1 MAPPAGFDYSK
12 WDKLELS
19 DDEDLHPGAQ
29 FIEANTLR
37 RIKRE
42 SQQNKASDI
51 DAKIEEYEK
60 SIKETKKRIKTLE
73 IDIVED
79 RFAVDE
85 DALKSVRDE
94 LENLETTLRE
104 TQEKLEA
111 EKKKRTFSAEE
122 LCKVTTSKTLVGK
135 DCMPTEVSENVQ
147 AQKMTYEAYCEKYE
161 KELDT
166 LAEGGDIETKSQ
178 NKNPYARIEAYLS
191 KHTYLV
197 CEHALGYL
205 LLKAL
210 YEEMDGVVGRDKV
223 LSTAKAGFALKSISD
238 FATANKRTMLDQY
251 KPFFVRL
258 LENDEKV
265 LHEYELAEM
274 DYVEKLIERAEKKK
288 MEEEAEAKKVEG
300 TTQTGVEEIENPPLG
315 PGGLN
320 PIEVFE
326 SLPEEMQTAFES
338 GDVEALREYVN
349 GLSMKDAKFY
359 MRRMVD
365 SGLWVPQEGEHP
377 GTALVDSGDD
387 EEEKEKVRDDD
398 DETKAT

>member
-42 SQQNKASDI
+42 SQQNKASEI
-51 DAKIEEYEK
+51 DANIKEHEK
-60 SIKETKKRIKTLE
+60 TIKETKKRIKTLE

-79 RFAVDE
+79 KCAGDE
-85 DALKSVRDE
+85 DALKGVRDE
-94 LENLETTLRE
+94 LKNLETTLRE
-104 TQEKLEA
+104 TEKKLEA
-111 EKKKRTFSAEE
+111 EKKKRTFNADE

-135 DCMPTEVSENVQ
+135 DCVPTEVSENVQ
-147 AQKMTYEAYCEKYE
+147 AQKMTYEAYCDKFE
-161 KELDT
+161 KELDM
-166 LAEGGDIETKSQ
+166 LAEGGDKETKSQ

-223 LSTAKAGFALKSISD
+223 RSTAKAGFALKSISD

-265 LHEYELAEM
+265 LREYELAEA
-274 DYVEKLIERAEKKK
+274 DYVEKLIERAAKKK
-288 MEEEAEAKKVEG
+288 IEEAEAQKTGG
-300 TTQTGVEEIENPPLG
+300 TTQTVEEIEKPPLG
-315 PGGLN
+315 PGGLD

-338 GDVEALREYVN
+338 GNVEALREYVN

-377 GTALVDSGDD
+377 GTALVDSEDEEE
-387 EEEKEKVRDDD
+387 EEEKEKGNDDD
-398 DETKAT
+398 DQTKAS

>member
-60 SIKETKKRIKTLE
+60 SIKETKKWIKTLE

-79 RFAVDE
+79 RFAGDE

-210 YEEMDGVVGRDKV
+210 YEEMDGCWSR
-223 LSTAKAGFALKSISD
+223 
-238 FATANKRTMLDQY
+238 Q
-251 KPFFVRL
+251 
-258 LENDEKV
+258 
-265 LHEYELAEM
+265 
-274 DYVEKLIERAEKKK
+274 
-288 MEEEAEAKKVEG
+288 G
-300 TTQTGVEEIENPPLG
+300 T
-315 PGGLN
+315 
-320 PIEVFE
+320 
-326 SLPEEMQTAFES
+326 
-338 GDVEALREYVN
+338 
-349 GLSMKDAKFY
+349 
-359 MRRMVD
+359 
-365 SGLWVPQEGEHP
+365 
-377 GTALVDSGDD
+377 
-387 EEEKEKVRDDD
+387 
-398 DETKAT
+398 

>member
-1 MAPPAGFDYSK
+1 MLPLRLALDRRR
-12 WDKLELS
+12 EL
-19 DDEDLHPGAQ
+19 PRVAAQ
-29 FIEANTLR
+29 QREPLLR
-37 RIKRE
+37 RLLLGLRPNLGRRPRARRRGE
-42 SQQNKASDI
+42 RLDEVGGDVAHV
-51 DAKIEEYEK
+51 DAVAA
-60 SIKETKKRIKTLE
+60 RRL
-73 IDIVED
+73 DLRAAD
-79 RFAVDE
+79 ARRPFALAGE
-85 DALKSVRDE
+85 RLGERGE
-94 LENLETTLRE
+94 
-104 TQEKLEA
+104 
-111 EKKKRTFSAEE
+111 
-122 LCKVTTSKTLVGK
+122 LVGK

>member
-1 MAPPAGFDYSK
+1 MTPPAGFDYSK

-42 SQQNKASDI
+42 SQQNKASEI
-51 DAKIEEYEK
+51 DAKIKEYEK
-60 SIKETKKRIKTLE
+60 TIKETKKKIKTLE
-73 IDIVED
+73 IDIVEGSL
-79 RFAVDE
+79 AGGE
-85 DALKSVRDE
+85 DALQRVRDE
-94 LENLETTLRE
+94 LNNLETTLRDTE
-104 TQEKLEA
+104 EKLEA

-122 LCKVTTSKTLVGK
+122 LCKVTTSKSLVGK
-135 DCMPTEVSENVQ
+135 DCVPTEVSVNVQ

-166 LAEGGDIETKSQ
+166 LAEGGDKETKNQ

-191 KHTYLV
+191 KHTHLV

-210 YEEMDGVVGRDKV
+210 YEEMDGVVGLEKV

-265 LHEYELAEM
+265 LREYELAEM
-274 DYVEKLIERAEKKK
+274 EYVEKLIERAEKKK
-288 MEEEAEAKKVEG
+288 IEEADAKKVEG
-300 TTQTGVEEIENPPLG
+300 TTQTVEDIETPPLG
-315 PGGLN
+315 PGGLD
-320 PIEVFE
+320 PVEVFE
-326 SLPEEMQTAFES
+326 SLPKEMQSAFES

-349 GLSMKDAKFY
+349 ALSMKDAKFY

-377 GTALVDSGDD
+377 GTALVDSEEEEEEE
-387 EEEKEKVRDDD
+387 EEEKEGNGDGDDQ
-398 DETKAT
+398 TK